1 MSDEKYWNLMSRYVS
16 NELSLEETEELL
28 EWLGDDPVRAELLK
42 ELQDTWDKTKN
53 YPENFKVDTRAA
65 WQKLRSTI
73 AVEKTDDQVRRIDSF
88 RWIKIAAMVLLVLT
102 IGVLS
107 YKQLSTSG
115 LIEVETLAGQHKE
128 LILPDGSKV
137 WLNSNSSLTYEESF
151 NSDEQRTVKLTGE
164 GFFEIKRNPDK
175 PFIVTT
181 GRTLTQVL
189 GTSFNIKQEDE
200 GNIKVSVVTGK
211 VSFKSKDNPVQEL
224 FLLPGD
230 AGLITK
236 EGYVA
241 KSSYED
247 QNFLFWKNKSLTFQN
262 SPVSQVIK
270 TLEGAYEISFRL
282 ENSALLNQRIT
293 TSFDNA
299 SLNDVSDVLEAL
311 LDVKIVK
318 SDSVYLVKKK

>member
-1 MSDEKYWNLMSRYVS
+1 MSRYVS

-73 AVEKTDDQVRRIDSF
+73 AVEETDNKVRKIDSF
-88 RWIKIAAMVLLVLT
+88 RWIKIAAMVLLTLT

-107 YKQLSTSG
+107 YKQLSTRR

-137 WLNSNSSLTYEESF
+137 WLNSNSSLSYEESF
-151 NSDEQRTVKLTGE
+151 NSEDQRAVKLTGE
-164 GFFEIKRNPDK
+164 GFFEVKKNSEK
-175 PFIVTT
+175 PFIVAT

-189 GTSFNIKQEDE
+189 GTSFNIKQENE

-270 TLEGAYEISFRL
+270 TLEGAYNVSFKL

-299 SLNDVSDVLEAL
+299 PLNDVSDVLEAL